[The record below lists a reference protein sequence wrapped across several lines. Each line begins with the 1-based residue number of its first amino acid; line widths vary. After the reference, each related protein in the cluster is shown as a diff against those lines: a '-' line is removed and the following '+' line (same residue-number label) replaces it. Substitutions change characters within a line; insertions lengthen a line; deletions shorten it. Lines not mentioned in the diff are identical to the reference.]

1 MDIINIKPEEVTVT
15 AKLTLTEI
23 EMLLEI
29 IDNSSL
35 DFDYFKEE
43 EVINVRKF
51 KSTFSDQMH
60 NLCDMI
66 KAQYGT

>member
-23 EMLLEI
+23 ESLLNI
-29 IDNSSL
+29 LDNSHL
-35 DFDYFKEE
+35 DVDPDIFES
-43 EVINVRKF
+43 VLKF
-51 KSTFSDQMH
+51 KSTFLDQMH

>member
-23 EMLLEI
+23 ESLLNI
-29 IDNSSL
+29 LDNSHL
-35 DFDYFKEE
+35 DVDVDVFE
-43 EVINVRKF
+43 NTLKF
-51 KSTFSDQMH
+51 KSTFLDQMH

>member
-23 EMLLEI
+23 EMLLELL
-29 IDNSSL
+29 DNSHL
-35 DFDYFKEE
+35 DVDPDIFES
-43 EVINVRKF
+43 VLKF
-51 KSTFSDQMH
+51 KSTFSDQMQ

>member
-23 EMLLEI
+23 ESLLNI
-29 IDNSSL
+29 LDNSHL
-35 DFDYFKEE
+35 DVNEDEFGNLFT
-43 EVINVRKF
+43 F